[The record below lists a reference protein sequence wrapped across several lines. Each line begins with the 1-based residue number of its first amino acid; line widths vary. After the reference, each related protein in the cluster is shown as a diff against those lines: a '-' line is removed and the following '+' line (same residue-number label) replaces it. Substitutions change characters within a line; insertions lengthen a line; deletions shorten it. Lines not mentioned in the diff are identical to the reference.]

1 MFDFI
6 NPETLYQIVYQ
17 FVFQLTLAVTAPLR
31 SNSDIYWAYLLS
43 ALLLGLLVTAS
54 QHAQTPSQTS
64 TGEAQPFTFIK
75 GFFNKHF
82 SASLWTHPS
91 ALLDMRFY
99 FVNAIV
105 FPCLFAPIALQSPV
119 VVDLLSHISNN
130 WTNWTSLSEV
140 VQPSYW
146 TDLGVISTFAVK
158 ALYTALFFV
167 AYDGGRFLAH
177 SLLHDNKW
185 LWEFHKIHHSAQVL
199 TPFTS
204 FRVHPVDLII
214 MVSVPALTTGLVT
227 WLFICFVS
235 KDINFYTLLDL
246 HIFICLFNCVDNL
259 RHWNVWLTYP
269 APFDRWLISPA
280 HHQLHHSAAQEHWGC
295 NRGFELAIWDRLCK
309 TIITPSKTPMNIK
322 LGLGDE
328 DQTAWKTLTHLYWNP
343 FKSLFKQVY
352 THHKV

>member
-1 MFDFI
+1 MLDFL
-6 NPETLYQIVYQ
+6 NPKTLYQIIYQ

-31 SNSDIYWAYLLS
+31 PNSDIYWAYLLS
-43 ALLLGLLVTAS
+43 ALLLGILVTAV
-54 QHAQTPSQTS
+54 QHARTS
-64 TGEAQPFTFIK
+64 TQENTAEDKSVSFLK
-75 GFFNKHF
+75 GFCKKHF
-82 SASLWTHPS
+82 AKTLWTHPS

-105 FPCLFAPIALQSPV
+105 FPCLFAPIALQSPA
-119 VVDLLSHISNN
+119 VVDVLNNISNN
-130 WTNWTSLSEV
+130 WVGVTESVHPASWWDLDLLSI
-140 VQPSYW
+140 
-146 TDLGVISTFAVK
+146 TAVK
-158 ALYTALFFV
+158 VIYTALFFV
-167 AYDGGRFLAH
+167 AYDGGRFVAH
-177 SLLHDNKW
+177 SLLHDNKY

-214 MVSVPALTTGLVT
+214 MVSVPALTTGFVT
-227 WLFICFVS
+227 WLFVCFVS
-235 KDINFYTLLDL
+235 KDINFYTLLNL

-295 NRGFELAIWDRLCK
+295 NRGFELAIWDRLYK

-328 DQTAWKTLTHLYWNP
+328 DLTGWSTLAHLYLNP
-343 FKSLFKQVY
+343 FKSLFKQA
-352 THHKV
+352 HNLKKA